1 MLRWSEV
8 GVEVKVAVKVAVKSE
23 GRGVIIL
30 GIDPGTATT
39 GYGLV
44 TEDEAG
50 EARLV
55 RYGVITTAP
64 GVPMPERLL
73 AIHRELT
80 AVIATHAP
88 DAVAVESLF
97 FGRNVTTA
105 LTVGQ
110 ARGVV
115 LLAAAQAG
123 LPIYEY
129 KPAEVKQAL
138 AGYGAADK
146 RQMQEMVRILLGLD
160 DIPRP
165 DDAADAVAVAICHLH
180 SARLQRLMDR
190 E

>member
-1 MLRWSEV
+1 
-8 GVEVKVAVKVAVKSE
+8 
-23 GRGVIIL
+23 VIIL

-80 AVIATHAP
+80 AVIAMYAP

-110 ARGVV
+110 ARGVL

-123 LPIYEY
+123 LPTYEY

-146 RQMQEMVRILLGLD
+146 RQMQEMVRILLNLD

-165 DDAADAVAVAICHLH
+165 DDAADAVAVAVCHLH
-180 SARLQRLMDR
+180 SARLQRLMDGTG
-190 E
+190 

>member
-1 MLRWSEV
+1 MV
-8 GVEVKVAVKVAVKSE
+8 
-23 GRGVIIL
+23 IL

-44 TEDEAG
+44 SEDAAG
-50 EARLV
+50 EACLV
-55 RYGVITTAP
+55 RYGTIQTEPHT
-64 GVPMPERLL
+64 PMPERLQV
-73 AIHRELT
+73 IYREVT
-80 AVIATHAP
+80 ALIQDFHPNAL
-88 DAVAVESLF
+88 AVEALF

-123 LPIYEY
+123 LAVYEY

-138 AGYGAADK
+138 VGYGGADK
-146 RQMQEMVRILLGLD
+146 AQIQEMVRIMLGLPE
-160 DIPRP
+160 IPRP

-180 SARLQRLMDR
+180 SQRLRQLMDSSAT